1 MTNNYIALDSATAY
15 APLPKHLREYQTG
28 NLDDAFEYGYDFALQ
43 QIEAIPIADVV
54 PVVHGEWIDMQ
65 PPDADG
71 NVQCWCSVCGAGEL
85 HAENLVVPYC
95 WKCGAK
101 MRPTSMSGTNGGA
114 NNAAD

>member
-1 MTNNYIALDSATAY
+1 LMRLIDADALKIDYGFTWSDIIPTHDELY
-15 APLPKHLREYQTG
+15 ELINRQPTI
-28 NLDDAFEYGYDFALQ
+28 DA
-43 QIEAIPIADVV
+43 V

-85 HAENLVVPYC
+85 HAENQVVPYC

-101 MRPTSMSGTNGGA
+101 MRPTSMSVTNGGA
-114 NNAAD
+114 DNAAD

>member
-1 MTNNYIALDSATAY
+1 MSDYISREAALKELLDWCVI
-15 APLPKHLREYQTG
+15 TG
-28 NLDDAFEYGYDFALQ
+28 YGGLTKTDVIRAM
-43 QIEAIPIADVV
+43 ENVPAADVA

-85 HAENLVVPYC
+85 HAENQIVPYC

-101 MRPTSMSGTNGGA
+101 MRPTSMSVTNGGA
-114 NNAAD
+114 DNAAD